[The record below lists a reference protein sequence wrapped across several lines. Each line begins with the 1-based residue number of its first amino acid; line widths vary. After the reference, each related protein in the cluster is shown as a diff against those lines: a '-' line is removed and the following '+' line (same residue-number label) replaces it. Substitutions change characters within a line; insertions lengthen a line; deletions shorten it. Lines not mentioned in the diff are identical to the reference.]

1 MSTPQNTIAIVYDYD
16 QTLSPS
22 YMLFQC
28 HDEIADRIVDQRKS
42 AIETGHG
49 SRAKTL
55 NVVATALRAVE
66 RLTEAW
72 LHFADP
78 PLSSTHSRSCFVP
91 RPSIVDL
98 DRQSADSSDR

>member
-22 YMLFQC
+22 YMLFHC
-28 HDEIADRIVDQRKS
+28 HEEIVDPHCRPKE
-42 AIETGHG
+42 IGDRNRHG
-49 SRAKTL
+49 PCAKTL

-66 RLTEAW
+66 RLTEVW

-78 PLSSTHSRSCFVP
+78 PPAATHSRSCFAP
-91 RPSIVDL
+91 RPSIGDL
-98 DRQSADSSDR
+98 DRQSAALSAR

>member
-1 MSTPQNTIAIVYDYD
+1 MSTPQNAIAIVYDYD

-22 YMLFQC
+22 YMLFHC
-28 HDEIADRIVDQRKS
+28 HDEIADRIVDQMKS
-42 AIETGHG
+42 AIETGTR
-49 SRAKTL
+49 SVRQDIKRCS
-55 NVVATALRAVE
+55 TALRAVE
-66 RLTEAW
+66 RVTEAW